1 MVIIVV
7 NMVKDGIPIL
17 LNVKIFLKMFI
28 VLNGILLIIIVQLVS
43 LILHLIQLVL
53 IINGNIWTLINLMHL
68 LMNLMLIQMNSIYGK
83 ILIINVVLYTKVLKI
98 VFVNIQQSLIVENLF
113 MLIVH
118 GHVVNV
124 IMVIPF
130 LKIN

>member
-53 IINGNIWTLINLMHL
+53 IINGNIWTLINPMHL

-98 VFVNIQQSLIVENLF
+98 IFVNIQQLIIVENLF
-113 MLIVH
+113 ILIVL

-130 LKIN
+130 QMIN

>member
-53 IINGNIWTLINLMHL
+53 IINGNIWTLINPMHL

-98 VFVNIQQSLIVENLF
+98 VFVNIQQLIIVENLF
-113 MLIVH
+113 MLIVL

>member
-53 IINGNIWTLINLMHL
+53 IINGNIWTLINPMHL

-98 VFVNIQQSLIVENLF
+98 VFVNIQQLIIVENLF
-113 MLIVH
+113 MLIVL
-118 GHVVNV
+118 GHVMNV

>member
-53 IINGNIWTLINLMHL
+53 IINGNIWTLINPMHL

-98 VFVNIQQSLIVENLF
+98 VFVNIQQLIIVENLF

>member
-98 VFVNIQQSLIVENLF
+98 VFVNIQQLIIVENLF
-113 MLIVH
+113 MLIVL

>member
-98 VFVNIQQSLIVENLF
+98 VFVNIQQLLIVENLF
-113 MLIVH
+113 MLIVL

-130 LKIN
+130 QMIN

>member
-98 VFVNIQQSLIVENLF
+98 VFVNIQQLIIVENLF
-113 MLIVH
+113 MLIVL

-130 LKIN
+130 QMIN